1 MFIHIVVLA
10 WLYVVLMMAVA
21 EGMSTQGSVLG
32 AIFTFLL
39 YGALPIALV
48 VYVMAT
54 PARKRVRKARE
65 AAEDEAAR
73 AARAS
78 AAAPAEA
85 IEGSGAPDQGRETAT
100 GGTVAAERKEP

>member
-32 AIFTFLL
+32 AIFTFVL

-54 PARKRVRKARE
+54 PARKRSRKARE

-73 AARAS
+73 AAGRAALS
-78 AAAPAEA
+78 ASTQAAA
-85 IEGSGAPDQGRETAT
+85 SGAPDQGGEAAAGSAVAPVRE
-100 GGTVAAERKEP
+100 KP